1 MAGDSIIIKKKK
13 VHGHGGHHGGSWK
26 VAYADFV
33 TAMMAFFMVLWIM
46 GLSDDTKMQIQG
58 YFNDPSG
65 FMKNPPRSKNVV
77 SLSGASK
84 MSQRMQRGSETGDD
98 GQAGVGLGGDKEQE
112 GFQMKK
118 KIKEIVQNN
127 ETFKTYKDKIVVTIN
142 QEGLLIE
149 FIEEGNIFFESGSAV
164 ISDKGRQLIKE
175 ITPAIIATDRYIRIE
190 GHTDAKPYSGNEY
203 TNIDLSTDRANA
215 FRRYLGKL
223 GVPLSR
229 FKGVCG
235 FADSKL
241 RIPTKPFAAA
251 NRRVA
256 LLLPWKEKATK
267 EKGKQIERQKTDK
280 ALRPKPLAD
289 VNIRHPEMGGTDGF
303 GSNKKVF

>member
-84 MSQRMQRGSETGDD
+84 MTQRMQRGSESGED
-98 GQAGVGLGGDKEQE
+98 GQGGIGLGGDKEEE
-112 GFQMKK
+112 GFAMKK
-118 KIKEIVQNN
+118 KIKEIVQSQ
-127 ETFKTYKDKIVVTIN
+127 ESFKSYQDKIVVSIN

-149 FIEEGNIFFESGSAV
+149 FIEEGNVFFESGSAV
-164 ISDKGRQLIKE
+164 ISEKGRKLIKE
-175 ITPAIIATDRYIRIE
+175 IAPAIIATDRNIRVE
-190 GHTDAKPYSGNEY
+190 GHTDAKPYSGTEY
-203 TNIDLSTDRANA
+203 TNIELSTDRAIS
-215 FRRYLGKL
+215 FRRLLGKF

-229 FKGVCG
+229 FKGVSG
-235 FADSKL
+235 MGDSRL

-256 LLLPWKEKATK
+256 LLLPWKPRIEK
-267 EKGKQIERQKTDK
+267 EKGKQIERQKSDK
-280 ALRPKPLAD
+280 EIRPKAIPQINL
-289 VNIRHPEMGGTDGF
+289 RHPDMGGGSDF
-303 GSNKKVF
+303 GSNKISL